1 MDKEINM
8 NTTTLDL
15 WPAIDVTRVR
25 ARSPYTILREQASIL
40 SEKTLGIVQARV
52 FQLEWEAA
60 KRRSEGSGLVGYQDS
75 FAYSFDLVAPA
86 MNDYTY
92 QLLVVSFTADF
103 YPCTLIP
110 HREIFPDSVGDINIA
125 DENHLLENLRE
136 IFSAPKTQKV
146 IEAIIAQSKE

>member
-1 MDKEINM
+1 M
-8 NTTTLDL
+8 NTPTLDL
-15 WPAIDVTRVR
+15 WPAINVARIQ

-40 SEKTLGIVQARV
+40 AEKTSGIVQARV

-60 KRRSEGSGLVGYQDS
+60 KKRSEGSGLVPYQES
-75 FAYSFDLVAPA
+75 FTYSFDLVAPA

-92 QLLVVSFTADF
+92 QLLIVSFTADF

-110 HREIFPDSVGDINIA
+110 HHEISPDVVGDINVV
-125 DENHLLENLRE
+125 DENHLQEVLRE